1 MPAKLL
7 IFCSG
12 LEHELLPSAASDARR
27 SGYSNQ
33 ENPGP
38 TRLYVH
44 IFSIAFRRQCG
55 PLIILRAE
63 PDPEPRRVEVDPAA
77 HAHTLLEDALR
88 HRLSGS
94 RAAKDQQDH
103 NAFRIATTSR
113 YGETGHPTFKIFLP
127 TRGTDSSGGNNG
139 RDDSDEAATVIQKK

>member
-1 MPAKLL
+1 M
-7 IFCSG
+7 
-12 LEHELLPSAASDARR
+12 
-27 SGYSNQ
+27 
-33 ENPGP
+33 
-38 TRLYVH
+38 H
-44 IFSIAFRRQCG
+44 IFSIAFQRQCG

-63 PDPEPRRVEVDPAA
+63 PDSEPRRVEVDPAA

-88 HRLSGS
+88 HHLSGS
-94 RAAKDQQDH
+94 HAAKDQQDR